1 MKYPMDVKV
10 NICPVFS
17 NMVHTDAWEGPCRVG
32 TDEELQP
39 SYEMRTGREMYKLW
53 GARMKENIKGHCNV
67 MDPVY
72 IEFDESF
79 VVKDSEFDKLRA
91 ILPEVDLF
99 VISYR
104 IPGIEDLGKPIA
116 MINRSPT
123 PIDLV
128 GLYRDEGLEAYMAH
142 DFPEFNEL
150 VHMLWVKKAVANTKI
165 LILSSSNEFP
175 VSVNTSNSNAYGLTR
190 KYGIRNTRMP
200 FRDVFDV
207 MDTITDTEE
216 IRTIAEKLAGGAT
229 VSHIKMEYLMQDVK
243 YYLAVRKMMERFAC
257 NAFTTPCKELCASQ
271 FPYKNKCTP
280 CLTHSLLKDQGI
292 PSACEEEL
300 NVWMAIMVLMY
311 LSEQSVHMGNPMLIF
326 KGESLTKNI
335 GMSRVV
341 YGPDSFD
348 EEVLEI
354 RHAVPGIQ
362 MQGLKKAP
370 MPYELGS
377 FTHAGWGTKVQVNM
391 GENTATRRV
400 TIGRFDRH
408 GKKMIVAAGEIV
420 GCAFKDDEC
429 SPAVYIKLDGDPR
442 EFRHELADGCFG
454 HHLAM
459 VYGDH
464 TRAVKKLGKVMGFDV
479 IVHK

>member
-39 SYEMRTGREMYKLW
+39 AYEMRTGREMYKLW

-72 IEFDESF
+72 VEFDESF

-91 ILPEVDLF
+91 LLPEVDLF

-175 VSVNTSNSNAYGLTR
+175 VSVNTSNPNAYGLTR

-200 FRDVFDV
+200 FRDVFGV

-216 IRTIAEKLAGGAT
+216 IRAIAEKLTGGAT
-229 VSHIKMEYLMQDVK
+229 VSHVK
-243 YYLAVRKMMERFAC
+243 
-257 NAFTTPCKELCASQ
+257 
-271 FPYKNKCTP
+271 
-280 CLTHSLLKDQGI
+280 
-292 PSACEEEL
+292 
-300 NVWMAIMVLMY
+300 W
-311 LSEQSVHMGNPMLIF
+311 
-326 KGESLTKNI
+326 NI
-335 GMSRVV
+335 
-341 YGPDSFD
+341 
-348 EEVLEI
+348 
-354 RHAVPGIQ
+354 
-362 MQGLKKAP
+362 
-370 MPYELGS
+370 
-377 FTHAGWGTKVQVNM
+377 
-391 GENTATRRV
+391 
-400 TIGRFDRH
+400 
-408 GKKMIVAAGEIV
+408 
-420 GCAFKDDEC
+420 
-429 SPAVYIKLDGDPR
+429 
-442 EFRHELADGCFG
+442 
-454 HHLAM
+454 
-459 VYGDH
+459 
-464 TRAVKKLGKVMGFDV
+464 
-479 IVHK
+479 